1 MVMGD
6 MNFLRKLTFPLF
18 PFLLFLG
25 GLPAAVAQGYPAK
38 AVRIIVPAAP
48 SGGLDIMA
56 RVVGQPLSAMWGQP
70 VVVDNR
76 PGAGV
81 MLGTE
86 MASKAPPDGYTMLM
100 INANLAPNAILHDKL
115 SVVKNL
121 TAVIKIAD
129 LPNALSVPA
138 SLPVSSVKDLV
149 ALAKTTR
156 LTYSSAGHGTVG
168 NICAEMLKLAT
179 GTDITH
185 VPYKG
190 GNPAMTAL
198 VSGQV
203 SMGIVSLAST
213 MSYAK
218 AGRVKI
224 LGVSSGQRSR
234 LAPDI
239 PTIGETV
246 KGVELESW
254 VGLLVPAGTPAA
266 IIRTV
271 NAAVLKAIALP
282 DVQQRLVDQGYDVLG
297 STPEAFAK
305 LIQSDVAK
313 YSKVIR
319 EANIRID

>member
-1 MVMGD
+1 MSKTKNLKSLSFCLV
-6 MNFLRKLTFPLF
+6 
-18 PFLLFLG
+18 PFALCLG
-25 GLPAAVAQGYPAK
+25 IPAAAAQGYPTK
-38 AVRIIVPAAP
+38 SVRIIVPAAP
-48 SGGLDIMA
+48 AGGLDIMA
-56 RVVGQPLSAMWGQP
+56 RVVGQPLAALWGQP

-86 MASKAPPDGYTMLM
+86 MASKAAPDGYTMLM

-121 TAVIKIAD
+121 SAIIKIAD
-129 LPNALSVPA
+129 LPNALAVPT
-138 SLPVSSVKDLV
+138 SSPANSMKELV
-149 ALAKTTR
+149 ALAKTSK

-168 NICAEMLKLAT
+168 NILAEMLKLAI
-179 GTDITH
+179 GAPELVH

-198 VSGQV
+198 VGGQV

-213 MSYAK
+213 MAHVKS
-218 AGRVKI
+218 GRVKI
-224 LGVSSGQRSR
+224 LAVSSSRRSR

-254 VGLLVPAGTPAA
+254 VGLLAPAGTPLQ
-266 IIRTV
+266 IIRAV
-271 NAAVLKAIALP
+271 NASVLKSVAMP
-282 DVQQRLVDQGYDVLG
+282 EVQQRLVGEGYDVQG
-297 STPEAFAK
+297 GTPEAFDK
-305 LIQSDVAK
+305 LIQSDIVK

>member
-1 MVMGD
+1 MSD
-6 MNFLRKLTFPLF
+6 MKNLKKITVSLF
-18 PFLLFLG
+18 PFLFSLCG
-25 GLPAAVAQGYPAK
+25 IPAAVAQGYPTK
-38 AVRIIVPAAP
+38 SVRIIVPAAP
-48 SGGLDIMA
+48 AGGLDIMA
-56 RVVGQPLSAMWGQP
+56 RVVGQPLAALWGQP

-86 MASKAPPDGYTMLM
+86 MASKAPADGYTMLM
-100 INANLAPNAILHDKL
+100 INANLAPNAILHEKL

-121 TAVIKIAD
+121 SAIIKIAD
-129 LPNALSVPA
+129 LPNALAVPTSSPA
-138 SLPVSSVKDLV
+138 NSVKELV
-149 ALAKTTR
+149 ALAKTSK

-168 NICAEMLKLAT
+168 NILAEMLKLEIGAPELV
-179 GTDITH
+179 H

-198 VSGQV
+198 VGGQV

-213 MSYAK
+213 MAHVKS
-218 AGRVKI
+218 GRVKI
-224 LGVSSGQRSR
+224 LAVSSSRRSR

-254 VGLLVPAGTPAA
+254 VGLLAPAGTPAA

-271 NAAVLKAIALP
+271 NASVLKAVAMP
-282 DVQQRLVDQGYDVLG
+282 EVQQRLVGEGYDVQG
-297 STPEAFAK
+297 GTPEAFNK
-305 LIQSDVAK
+305 LIQSDIAK

-319 EANIRID
+319 EAGIRID